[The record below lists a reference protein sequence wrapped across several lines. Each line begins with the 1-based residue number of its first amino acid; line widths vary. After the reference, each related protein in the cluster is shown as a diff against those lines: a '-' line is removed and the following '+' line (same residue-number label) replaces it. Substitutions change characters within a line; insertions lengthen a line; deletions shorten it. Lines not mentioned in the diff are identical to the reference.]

1 MRIPAVFKR
10 DKTFGQHIEWVTT
23 LFMILFHI
31 GAAVALFMFSWKAL
45 ALAVV
50 LWWIAG
56 SLGIG
61 MGYHRL
67 LTHRGYKA
75 PK

>member
-1 MRIPAVFKR
+1 MSVLHDDRTFKLPLN
-10 DKTFGQHIEWVTT
+10 WTT
-23 LFMILFHI
+23 TSFMLLFHV
-31 GAAVALFMFSWKAL
+31 GAIAALFLFSWKAL

-50 LWWIAG
+50 LYWVAG

-67 LTHRGYKA
+67 AHASRL
-75 PK
+75 